1 MSIITKTLVLSAS
14 MAVASFQL
22 AVAADAND
30 NTVQEAPQA
39 PASFNFGTDLEA
51 EDLSGF
57 YSSLPDGSGLPAGSG
72 TAEVGQKVY
81 QSQCLACHGAKL
93 EGGIGDRL
101 IGGRGSL
108 ANAPGDDGP
117 VKTIESYWPY
127 ATTIFDYVKRAMPF
141 DNPGSM
147 SNDDVYAV
155 TAYILSEAE
164 IIADDEEMDAESLAK
179 VEMPNRDGFTPADR

>member
-30 NTVQEAPQA
+30 NTVQETPQA
-39 PASFNFGTDLEA
+39 PASFNLGTDLEDD
-51 EDLSGF
+51 DLSGF
-57 YSSLPDGSGLPAGSG
+57 FSSLPDGSGLPAGSG

-117 VKTIESYWPY
+117 VKTNIGREH
-127 ATTIFDYVKRAMPF
+127 V
-141 DNPGSM
+141 
-147 SNDDVYAV
+147 
-155 TAYILSEAE
+155 
-164 IIADDEEMDAESLAK
+164 
-179 VEMPNRDGFTPADR
+179 